1 MGETR
6 SSAEIA
12 ARIWAGLGGDRAA
25 PERLTIT
32 GPTHVLP
39 SVFPVTAAASAAVGV
54 ATLAAAEL
62 WRARGRGAAE
72 VAVDSRHAALACRSE
87 RFTQIAG
94 RDVEDVWGP
103 VSGDYA
109 TRDGWVR
116 LHGVFRRHRDA
127 ALRALGARPGEADR
141 DTVRGL
147 VARWSSLSLE
157 DAVLREG
164 GAAGA
169 LRPAA
174 AWRASAPGLELAH
187 QPLVGLLPLG
197 GNDGDRPP
205 PSDIDRPLTGYRIL
219 DLTRVIAG
227 PVAGRFLAAY
237 GADVLRVDA
246 PDSDDHPQVVADT
259 TVGKRSTLLDL
270 RQDADRH
277 RFDAL
282 VRKADAVLC
291 AYRPGALDDLGY
303 DPATLARLRPGMVV
317 GTLSAYGSAG
327 PWGGRRG
334 FDSIVQMTSGLAD
347 EGRVATG
354 ADRPVPLPCQLLDHA
369 SGYLLAAGV
378 LAGLT
383 RRCGAYLGGG
393 WQVSVS
399 LARTA
404 SWLDALGRGG
414 SLDAPDPGPALP
426 DDLAVDLQGY
436 HGASRHIGCPGLI
449 VGAAPHWDTGPVPLG
464 SDDPRWL

>member
-1 MGETR
+1 MGEARSAAEVATR
-6 SSAEIA
+6 V
-12 ARIWAGLGGDRAA
+12 WAGLGGDRAA
-25 PERLTIT
+25 PDRLTIT

-39 SVFPVTAAASAAVGV
+39 SVFPVTAAATAAVAV

-62 WRARGRGAAE
+62 WRARGRGAAA

-87 RFTQIAG
+87 RYTRTGGQ
-94 RDVEDVWGP
+94 DLPDVWGP

-116 LHGVFRRHRDA
+116 LHGMFRRHREA
-127 ALRALGARPGEADR
+127 ALRALGAPPDEADR
-141 DTVRGL
+141 DTIRGL

-169 LRPAA
+169 MRPAA
-174 AWRASAPGLELAH
+174 TWRASAQALELAH

-197 GNDGDRPP
+197 GTDGDRPP
-205 PSDIDRPLTGYRIL
+205 PPDIDRPLTGYRVL

-227 PVAGRFLAAY
+227 PVAGRFLAAH
-237 GADVLRVDA
+237 GADVLRVDG
-246 PDSDDHPQVVADT
+246 PGSDDHPQVVADT
-259 TVGKRSTLLDL
+259 TVGKRSTVLDL
-270 RQDADRH
+270 HQDADQH
-277 RFDAL
+277 RFEAL

-303 DPATLARLRPGMVV
+303 DPGALARLRPGLVV
-317 GTLSAYGSAG
+317 GTLTAYGSVG

-347 EGRVATG
+347 EGRRAAA

-378 LAGLT
+378 LAALT
-383 RRCGAYLGGG
+383 RRCGAALGGG
-393 WQVSVS
+393 WHAWVS

-404 SWLDALGRGG
+404 AWLDALGQSG
-414 SLDAPDPGPALP
+414 SLDVPDPGPELP
-426 DDLAVDLQGY
+426 EELAVDLDGP
-436 HGASRHIGCPGLI
+436 HGPSRHIACPGLI
-449 VGAAPHWDTGPVPLG
+449 VGAAPHWDSGPVPLG
-464 SDDPRWL
+464 HDEPRWL